1 MQQVT
6 ATNGTTDTGLVL
18 PMLARAGSGRDTMEN
33 AFMKGIGKAIMAS
46 VITIITGHIRHWT
59 FPEKSAEGAGAR
71 FVGVIFLI
79 MASMCFWD
87 WLKKFRSSRY

>member
-46 VITIITGHIRHWT
+46 VITIITGTEAVAAIT
-59 FPEKSAEGAGAR
+59 
-71 FVGVIFLI
+71 I
-79 MASMCFWD
+79 MMTADSLEAW
-87 WLKKFRSSRY
+87 R

>member
-46 VITIITGHIRHWT
+46 VITIITGSEAVAAIT
-59 FPEKSAEGAGAR
+59 
-71 FVGVIFLI
+71 I
-79 MASMCFWD
+79 MMTADSLEAW
-87 WLKKFRSSRY
+87 R